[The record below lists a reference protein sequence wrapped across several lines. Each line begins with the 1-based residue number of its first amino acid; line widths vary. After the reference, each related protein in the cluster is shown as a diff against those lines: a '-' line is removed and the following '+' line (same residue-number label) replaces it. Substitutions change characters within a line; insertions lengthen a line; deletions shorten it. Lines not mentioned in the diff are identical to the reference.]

1 MCGRPGQRTVVCA
14 AVSTTCPAESRFVV
28 VRTFMS
34 TCVRG
39 AGPCALCGVAVWRAL
54 VCSAVSGGA
63 RWTRARREIA
73 FDFRPDGAR
82 LGCVHANLTRTN
94 RTETPIPLGKHD

>member
-1 MCGRPGQRTVVCA
+1 
-14 AVSTTCPAESRFVV
+14 
-28 VRTFMS
+28 MS

-63 RWTRARREIA
+63 VDPRPERDRLTS
-73 FDFRPDGAR
+73 PDGAR
-82 LGCVHANLTRTN
+82 ALRFAVAFTLCESDADESHRNAYTT
-94 RTETPIPLGKHD
+94 LGKHD